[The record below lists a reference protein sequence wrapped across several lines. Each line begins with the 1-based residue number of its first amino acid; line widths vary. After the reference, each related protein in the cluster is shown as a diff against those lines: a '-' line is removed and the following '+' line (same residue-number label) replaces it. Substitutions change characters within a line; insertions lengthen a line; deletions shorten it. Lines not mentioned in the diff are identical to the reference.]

1 MEKFCKKHNKEKECL
16 DLGSGIKPVFLCPEC
31 GIEQENK
38 KKEEKKKKRAIQIQ
52 GKINKNMNNA
62 MIAPRFAD
70 RTFDNFIA
78 ESGHQKRAVKVSKW
92 FLDNL
97 GESTGLIF
105 VGNPG
110 TGKNHLASAI
120 ITEAVKEHGK
130 TALFTEA
137 LKIIRAIKESWRQKD
152 KVESEI
158 IKSFVLPDILAID
171 EIGVQFGSE
180 TERMFLTEIIND
192 RYNHKKPTI
201 LIGNLQLDELSG
213 IIGERPLDRF
223 REGGKVIVFDWNS
236 YRKNKAA

>member
-1 MEKFCKKHNKEKECL
+1 MEQFCKTHNVKLETLTLLHLGKITRCPVCSFNMEEQNKKEKIAL
-16 DLGSGIKPVFLCPEC
+16 
-31 GIEQENK
+31 
-38 KKEEKKKKRAIQIQ
+38 EKREKQARID
-52 GKINKNMNNA
+52 KNMNNA
-62 MIAPRFAD
+62 MIAPRFKD
-70 RTFDNFIA
+70 RTFDNFKA
-78 ESGHQKRAVKVSKW
+78 ESDHQKRAVKVSKW

-97 GESTGLIF
+97 DDTTGLIL

-120 ITEAVKEHGK
+120 ITEAVKGHNK

-137 LKIIRAIKESWRQKD
+137 LKIIRAIKESWRDKD
-152 KVESEI
+152 KKESEVL
-158 IKSFVLPDILAID
+158 KSFVLPDILAID

-223 REGGKVIVFDWNS
+223 REGGKVIVFDWKS
-236 YRKNKAA
+236 YRKKA

>member
-1 MEKFCKKHNKEKECL
+1 MEQFCKIHNIKKKELKL
-16 DLGSGIKPVFLCPEC
+16 PDYLGGQTIVGCPEC
-31 GIEQENK
+31 GGEQEK
-38 KKEEKKKKRAIQIQ
+38 KLQDEEKSKKIREEQDR
-52 GKINKNMNNA
+52 INKNMKNA
-62 MIAPRFAD
+62 MIAPRFAE

-78 ESGHQKRAVKVSKW
+78 ESDHQKRAVRSSKW
-92 FLDNL
+92 LLKNM
-97 GESTGLIF
+97 ENSTGLIM

-120 ITEAVKEHGK
+120 ITEAVKEHNK

-137 LKIIRAIKESWRQKD
+137 LKIIRAIKESWRDKD
-152 KVESEI
+152 KKESEVL
-158 IKSFVLPDILAID
+158 KSFVLPDILAID

-223 REGGKVIVFDWNS
+223 REGGKVVVFDWES
-236 YRKNKAA
+236 YRKKA